1 MNLNLLKKFY
11 ELKSVEKT
19 ANYFGISIDDFF
31 GKIKQICE
39 ELEKNNYLTKKKQS
53 SNPNEILAVFIDGA
67 SSNNPGKA
75 GIGIVFMQNGEIIKT
90 VSEYIGEKTNNEA
103 EYTALIKALEI
114 GLDLGVKSIQV
125 FSDSELIVKQIMGKY
140 AVKQD
145 HLKVLNQKALYLID
159 KFEHFEIKHISR
171 NLNSQADKL
180 AKSAIEHSDKQA
192 HK

>member
-1 MNLNLLKKFY
+1 MNLNLLKKFC
-11 ELKSVEKT
+11 EFKSVEKT
-19 ANYFGISIDDFF
+19 ADYFGISIDDFF

-39 ELEKNNYLTKKKQS
+39 ELEKCNYLAKKNQL
-53 SNPNEILAVFIDGA
+53 SNLDTTLTVFIDGA
-67 SSNNPGKA
+67 SSNNPGSA

-103 EYTALIKALEI
+103 EYTALIRALEI
-114 GLDLGVKSIQV
+114 GLDLGVKSIEV
-125 FSDSELIVKQIMGKY
+125 FSDSELIVKQVLGKY

-145 HLKVLNQKALYLID
+145 HLKRLNQKVLSLID
-159 KFEHFEIKHISR
+159 KFEHFEIKHINR